1 MNSPMRLRRG
11 LLGYR
16 TRLVDE
22 LVEQHRA
29 TVSKAVEELQ
39 SQRTKTTELE
49 RAMSGLQPEV
59 DRLRERSMVA
69 DALEVRVADLVSE
82 LAARDAELEGL
93 RARLDAI
100 QAHREEVG
108 GETPLEAPTEP
119 HAAVGDALRE
129 ELQAVL
135 LAAEQA
141 ATRIVGRAE
150 ETSRLRMQES
160 EATRAEVEADA
171 RELEAWRGR
180 LAPLAGEVADTIER
194 SRVDAQDAAARI
206 GEQVERLVRSLGALQ
221 SRLGNLN
228 GALSMPAIRVRTPAG
243 GDGSPAA
250 EPADGLPGAGSP
262 HRVIDLTTHID
273 ERWDH
278 VYELFEPHRSS
289 GPETF

>member
-1 MNSPMRLRRG
+1 MNSQMGLRRG

-39 SQRTKTTELE
+39 AQRTRTAELE
-49 RAMSGLQPEV
+49 RAMSSLQAEV

-69 DALEVRVADLVSE
+69 DALEVRVADLVSDV
-82 LAARDAELEGL
+82 AGRDAELEGL
-93 RARLDAI
+93 QARLEAIRAGGGGADREQPTDAPAEH
-100 QAHREEVG
+100 Q
-108 GETPLEAPTEP
+108 
-119 HAAVGDALRE
+119 AAVGDALRE

-141 ATRIVGRAE
+141 ATRIVERAE

-180 LAPLAGEVADTIER
+180 LAPLAGEVSDTIER
-194 SRVDAQDAAARI
+194 SRADAQEAAARI
-206 GEQVERLVRSLGALQ
+206 EEQVERLTRSLGALQ
-221 SRLGNLN
+221 SRLGTLN
-228 GALSMPAIRVRTPAG
+228 GALSVPAIRVRTPG
-243 GDGSPAA
+243 GGNGSPAS
-250 EPADGLPGAGSP
+250 EPTEGQPGAGSP